1 MNVNGPAHGLVRK
14 KKAGHQDVVVN
25 SPPAPLFI
33 HEPRVGGVSSE
44 TQNLVGKTCVDE

>member
-25 SPPAPLFI
+25 SPPAPCAGPFM
-33 HEPRVGGVSSE
+33 
-44 TQNLVGKTCVDE
+44 NLELEAFLLKLRI